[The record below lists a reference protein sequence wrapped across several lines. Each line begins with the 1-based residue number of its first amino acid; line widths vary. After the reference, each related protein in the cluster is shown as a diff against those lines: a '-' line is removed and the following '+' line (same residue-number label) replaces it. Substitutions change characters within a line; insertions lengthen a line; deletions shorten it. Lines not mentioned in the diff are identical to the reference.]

1 MKRIDTI
8 ALNKFNKLK
17 SLESVN
23 IKVKSVSQL
32 QQIKQEE
39 NVQKP
44 TTIIRPNRS

>member
-1 MKRIDTI
+1 MSTHK
-8 ALNKFNKLK
+8 K
-17 SLESVN
+17 N
-23 IKVKSVSQL
+23 IKKMADAILKL